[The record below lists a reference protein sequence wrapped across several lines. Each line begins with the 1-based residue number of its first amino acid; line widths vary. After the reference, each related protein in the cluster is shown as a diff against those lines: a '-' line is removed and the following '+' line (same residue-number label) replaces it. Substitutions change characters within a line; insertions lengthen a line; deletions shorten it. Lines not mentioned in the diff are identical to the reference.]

1 MKVFIFCTV
10 LNMALVVQSLP
21 VSSSNDLDC
30 EEPDQVAPA
39 QLASI
44 NLMNAA
50 AVADDCE
57 EGTPQTQQSQSEPA
71 PSTTGPQAGPAETPE
86 SKSSPVEEKPA
97 TEASSNPSGQMSKAQ
112 ANKVLGALNTIYEK
126 VVEIGKEVSGVN
138 SAEGGG
144 AAVTANRQA
153 TQQEAGPKAE
163 EQGKPSAPKPEEPA
177 KPSTPKPEGPAKSS
191 SPSPKAAE
199 EQSKQAAPGK
209 VPSQGGI
216 EGKAKVE
223 QPARGQTT
231 QAATAPTAAA
241 GSAAGNGLV
250 TIKTSEGSII
260 ETGTD
265 ASGATIIKVSKDKT
279 AGPGAAAGSVGA
291 GSIPPISI
299 PTTPSAGGLP
309 VSIPNTPSTSPA
321 GQAKQQESSPTQ
333 PGVGHGPVQL
343 PPPQVPGKIE
353 KPSSSPPKTE
363 TQVIQQ
369 SAARLAFIDENSP
382 ARDEIAASADAEL
395 RGGIFRPLI

>member
-21 VSSSNDLDC
+21 VLNDLDC

-57 EGTPQTQQSQSEPA
+57 EGTPQTQQSQSEPVGMI
-71 PSTTGPQAGPAETPE
+71 PSTTGPLVEPAQKPE
-86 SKSSPVEEKPA
+86 SKSAPVEENPA
-97 TEASSNPSGQMSKAQ
+97 AESSSNPSGQMSKTQ
-112 ANKVLGALNTIYEK
+112 ATKVLGALNTIYEK
-126 VVEIGKEVSGVN
+126 VVEIGKEVSGGN

-144 AAVTANRQA
+144 APRTANRQA

-163 EQGKPSAPKPEEPA
+163 EPAKPSTPKPEEPA
-177 KPSTPKPEGPAKSS
+177 KPSTPKPEEPAKPS

-209 VPSQGGI
+209 VPQGAI
-216 EGKAKVE
+216 EGQAKVE
-223 QPARGQTT
+223 QPARGPTT
-231 QAATAPTAAA
+231 QAATAPPPAAA

-279 AGPGAAAGSVGA
+279 AGAGAAVGSVGA

-299 PTTPSAGGLP
+299 PTTPSAG
-309 VSIPNTPSTSPA
+309 VF
-321 GQAKQQESSPTQ
+321 Q
-333 PGVGHGPVQL
+333 
-343 PPPQVPGKIE
+343 
-353 KPSSSPPKTE
+353 
-363 TQVIQQ
+363 
-369 SAARLAFIDENSP
+369 
-382 ARDEIAASADAEL
+382 
-395 RGGIFRPLI
+395 